1 MPRTENAGEQ
11 PLEVILAD
19 NLQRA
24 RRDCKEQVQLKLAIA
39 CVAVC
44 LQLPANLAPNLVAM
58 NAPRRNVLQS

>member
-11 PLEVILAD
+11 PLEVVLAD

-24 RRDCKEQVQLKLAIA
+24 RRDCKEQVRLKHASA

-44 LQLPANLAPNLVAM
+44 LQLAANLVAM